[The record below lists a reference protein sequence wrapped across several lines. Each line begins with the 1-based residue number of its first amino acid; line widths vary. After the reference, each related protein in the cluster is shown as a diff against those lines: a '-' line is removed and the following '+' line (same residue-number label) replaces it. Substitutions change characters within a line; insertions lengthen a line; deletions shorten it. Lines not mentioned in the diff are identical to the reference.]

1 MCFREMAFW
10 RRVWLWDSSDEKTR
24 GSKTTRVFSQLC
36 QKSGQMGI
44 KLLVL
49 ALWCWTT
56 KLCGCCSGYLL
67 TWHPLGSPSPPRP
80 DSGCSCEL
88 GACCCPHGQV
98 WEMPG
103 GLAGFSVAF
112 GSSLSHMVLKCQTVP
127 KCGPRLRRLD
137 RENTLQIKDL
147 LSLFIPQPLAS
158 SLGCLNEHLL
168 SNLWL
173 IVSYLYLGR

>member
-1 MCFREMAFW
+1 MSFGI
-10 RRVWLWDSSDEKTR
+10 VVLNHKTLWL
-24 GSKTTRVFSQLC
+24 
-36 QKSGQMGI
+36 
-44 KLLVL
+44 LLWL
-49 ALWCWTT
+49 
-56 KLCGCCSGYLL
+56 LL
-67 TWHPLGSPSPPRP
+67 TWHLLGPPSTPRP

-88 GACCCPHGQV
+88 GACCRPHGQV
-98 WEMPG
+98 REMPG

-127 KCGPRLRRLD
+127 KCGPWLRRLD

-173 IVSYLYLGR
+173 IVSYLYLGREQSKIICFLLAKIKSPRVPVSCML

>member
-1 MCFREMAFW
+1 MLNHK
-10 RRVWLWDSSDEKTR
+10 VLWL
-24 GSKTTRVFSQLC
+24 
-36 QKSGQMGI
+36 
-44 KLLVL
+44 LLWL
-49 ALWCWTT
+49 
-56 KLCGCCSGYLL
+56 LL

>member
-1 MCFREMAFW
+1 MCFRDGSLCVGCDM
-10 RRVWLWDSSDEKTR
+10 RDSSDEKTR

-44 KLLVL
+44 RLLVL
-49 ALWCWTT
+49 ALWCWNQSSVAMSAIAD
-56 KLCGCCSGYLL
+56 LASARSPQSPQ
-67 TWHPLGSPSPPRP
+67 TWLQAVAGSWVPEAALRKA
-80 DSGCSCEL
+80 G
-88 GACCCPHGQV
+88 
-98 WEMPG
+98 EMPG

-112 GSSLSHMVLKCQTVP
+112 GSSLSYMVLKCQTVP

-158 SLGCLNEHLL
+158 FTWCLE
-168 SNLWL
+168 WTF
-173 IVSYLYLGR
+173 IK